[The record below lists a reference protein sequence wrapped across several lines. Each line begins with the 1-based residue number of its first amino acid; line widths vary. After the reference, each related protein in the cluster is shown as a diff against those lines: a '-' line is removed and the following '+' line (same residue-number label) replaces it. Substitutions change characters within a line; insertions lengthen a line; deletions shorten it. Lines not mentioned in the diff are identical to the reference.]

1 MPININN
8 CIDPNG
14 SSEPYSLITDCC
26 CVISCDLSNDSETQI
41 EISDLSFSG
50 DFVVSNIFIDGNPIS
65 FPIRIDAFGGVT
77 FEYTICAPS
86 DEGIGAVDLN
96 IVDNIDG
103 TTTFSYYFEAIAP
116 ASFLSPTSLNFGNV
130 AVGNSSSLYIDVP
143 DMLLCCNNFYVST
156 LIAPFSDTGGV
167 TVCPGDRSQQIM
179 VIFSPNALGTVNQ
192 DLTISI
198 NECNSLV
205 IPLSG
210 TGIEAPPS
218 GGATTQKNKVD
229 QTTRVE
235 ACSPRTVNNR
245 CQTARTMQSAIRTNA
260 RRFGKR

>member
-1 MPININN
+1 MPINIVN
-8 CIDPNG
+8 CIDPNRID
-14 SSEPYSLITDCC
+14 EPYSLITDCC
-26 CVISCDLSNDSETQI
+26 CVISCVLSNQSETQI

-65 FPIRIDAFGGVT
+65 FPIIIDAFGSVT

-86 DEGIGAVDLN
+86 DEGISAVDLN

-116 ASFLSPTSLNFGNV
+116 SSFLSPTSLNFGNV
-130 AVGNSSSLYIDVP
+130 AIGNSSSLYINVP
-143 DMLLCCNNFYVST
+143 DTLLCCNDFYVST
-156 LIAPFSDTGGV
+156 LTAPFSDNGGV
-167 TVCPGDRSQQIM
+167 TVCPGGGSQQIM
-179 VIFSPNALGTVNQ
+179 VIFSPTILGAATQN
-192 DLTISI
+192 LTISI
-198 NECNSLV
+198 NECNSLI

-210 TGIEAPPS
+210 TGIEAPPPS
-218 GGATTQKNKVD
+218 TSPQKNKVD

-245 CQTARTMQSAIRTNA
+245 CQTAQAMQSAIRTNA